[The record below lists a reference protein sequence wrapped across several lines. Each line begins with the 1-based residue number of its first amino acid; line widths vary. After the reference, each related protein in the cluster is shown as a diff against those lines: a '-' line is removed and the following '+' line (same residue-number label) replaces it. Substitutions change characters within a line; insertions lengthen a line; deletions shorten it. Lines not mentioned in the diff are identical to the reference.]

1 MMVMAG
7 RRGRHTLEAFRP
19 TRRRYAN
26 PELPDRA
33 CQHPQR
39 LRRGEEGF
47 GHGCTWEYPDQPQD
61 PGAASATWRMPRA
74 GASPLTVG
82 AAIESLPSG
91 GTSGQ
96 RTPSCTC
103 RRTMLSRAAC
113 GRQSRTR
120 GRQSESRRRGRL
132 EHRRR
137 QQEWQLLATCGRA
150 RHRRGDCDC
159 HCAHDCDRSKA
170 AQEGAGPRA
179 RDKIGCSA
187 RGGSGSGSHCAG
199 AMKRRRSTPVGRPL
213 SPRAA
218 L

>member
-1 MMVMAG
+1 MHASTRNAPAAARKGSG
-7 RRGRHTLEAFRP
+7 RAARASSPTSGRTA
-19 TRRRYAN
+19 
-26 PELPDRA
+26 
-33 CQHPQR
+33 
-39 LRRGEEGF
+39 
-47 GHGCTWEYPDQPQD
+47 
-61 PGAASATWRMPRA
+61 GAASATWRMPRA
-74 GASPLTVG
+74 GASALTVG

-159 HCAHDCDRSKA
+159 HCAHDCDQSKA
-170 AQEGAGPRA
+170 AQEGAGARA
-179 RDKIGCSA
+179 GDRIGCSA
-187 RGGSGSGSHCAG
+187 KGGSGSGSHCAG
-199 AMKRRRSTPVGRPL
+199 AMKRRRSTPVSRPL